1 MGGTFII
8 IAVMVI
14 TVCLV
19 KHAIIEGQRK
29 DFNQHFF
36 GDRDIE
42 EKLDH
47 PPTPGKIPEQIAE
60 KINLVSINKKN
71 KKNII
76 SRLNVLSSRIL
87 KLTLKEINYFI
98 NKK

>member
-29 DFNQHFF
+29 ESHKKFMRNM
-36 GDRDIE
+36 E
-42 EKLDH
+42 EFDKK
-47 PPTPGKIPEQIAE
+47 GYVESSKR
-60 KINLVSINKKN
+60 NK
-71 KKNII
+71 
-76 SRLNVLSSRIL
+76 
-87 KLTLKEINYFI
+87 
-98 NKK
+98 

>member
-1 MGGTFII
+1 MSHKVNNIG
-8 IAVMVI
+8 
-14 TVCLV
+14 
-19 KHAIIEGQRK
+19 
-29 DFNQHFF
+29 
-36 GDRDIE
+36 
-42 EKLDH
+42 
-47 PPTPGKIPEQIAE
+47 QIAE